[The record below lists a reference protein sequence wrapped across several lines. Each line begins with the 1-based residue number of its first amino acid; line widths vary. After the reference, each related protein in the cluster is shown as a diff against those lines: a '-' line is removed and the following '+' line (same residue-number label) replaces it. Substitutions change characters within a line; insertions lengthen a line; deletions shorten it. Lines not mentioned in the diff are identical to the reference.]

1 MSPTRSSARRA
12 APRSASA
19 ARYQHHPV
27 PTKETRCFLTPPLG
41 VHSSRVVM
49 CGSVV
54 SLLVSGQTT
63 RFDNQA
69 KPVFGGPASV
79 LHSRVRPGDSLGFPS
94 AVDLNFR
101 WKRVQRK
108 VGNSVEITRAR
119 RRPTGREVRESE
131 ICFHTDGDPDASIA
145 CQSAVNEVPSLD
157 YYEMSNVK

>member
-1 MSPTRSSARRA
+1 MSLAFWL
-12 APRSASA
+12 
-19 ARYQHHPV
+19 V
-27 PTKETRCFLTPPLG
+27 DKPLG
-41 VHSSRVVM
+41 STTKRNRF
-49 CGSVV
+49 
-54 SLLVSGQTT
+54 LV
-63 RFDNQA
+63 
-69 KPVFGGPASV
+69 GPRLYCILGFA
-79 LHSRVRPGDSLGFPS
+79 RPGDSLGFPS